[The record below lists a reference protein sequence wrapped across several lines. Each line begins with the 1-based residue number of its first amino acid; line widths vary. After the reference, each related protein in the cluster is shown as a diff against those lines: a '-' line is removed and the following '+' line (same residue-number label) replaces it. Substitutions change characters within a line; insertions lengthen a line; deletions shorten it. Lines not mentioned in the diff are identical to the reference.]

1 MKSRDLHRCP
11 RRPAL
16 VTLTLFALT
25 TFVGHSVPAQAQTF
39 NINFPA
45 PSTFTS
51 TDCASGP
58 GCGPSTRA
66 ATTGDFNG
74 DGKLDVVNVDSG
86 NDINVMLGS
95 GKGTFGLPII
105 TSFANGLFG
114 GYSLT
119 VGDFNGD
126 HLLDVAVWGA
136 ASSSEVH
143 IFLGNGAGGFTTGGV
158 FVAPNSSNWNPQ
170 PNSIAAAD
178 VNGDGRLDLV
188 ALTPYNG
195 VFVYIG
201 NGDGTFQTAVDY
213 ATNDPNGPNGGL
225 AVGDLNSDGHPDLA
239 ITASEGL
246 DVLLNNGNGTFGTA
260 AYYDSGHGNAAP
272 AGDGVAI
279 GDVNGDKHPDV
290 VITNQVV
297 GTTVFLNSGTGT
309 FTVGNTVSVPN
320 TGATGNVVLADIN
333 NDKKLDTVQVDAFGD
348 VYTFLGKGNGS
359 FSTGPAYPLQE
370 HNNSG
375 DYVVALG
382 DFNGDGTLDLF
393 TANGL
398 DTSTVALGRGDGSF
412 QTAQLYP
419 YPGNV
424 QWQNIAVADF
434 NGDGFPDVA
443 SQGPPQGS
451 NTTIGAVLD
460 SSHGALAA
468 TPIYTTV
475 STCANN
481 YVYGIA
487 AGDVNGDGKADLV
500 AAMADATF
508 AGCQNH
514 TVAVLVGMGNGKF
527 QAAKYYATGSTG
539 QEYQTYLVD
548 LNGDGKLD
556 IVTSNVD
563 GTISVLLNKGTG
575 TFQAPKL
582 ITSITALS
590 AYDNQLAFGD
600 FNGDGKTDIALAP
613 DSFVTND
620 TSVHVLPGN
629 GNGTFG
635 SPITTPIGLYQY
647 TLAAGDFNRDGNLD
661 LIVTT
666 SSNGC
671 TLTGA
676 QSAYVYL
683 QGIGNGT
690 FVPGTQE
697 CGFYS
702 APGAPV
708 VADLNGDGQL
718 DVVIPYDANT
728 NSIAVGPAIL
738 QGKGNGTFT
747 SSQSF
752 YTGQAVNSAAIAD
765 FNGDGMPD
773 VALGDYTAFLDVML
787 NATQPVSV
795 SPLTVNYGS
804 VTVGTTKS
812 QTVILTNDQTKSLSS
827 ISISIGGTDAGDFS
841 ETNNCGASRKSGW
854 DCTITVKFT
863 PAATGARTAT
873 LNIVDAV
880 GTQTVQLSG
889 TGK

>member
-1 MKSRDLHRCP
+1 MKVQDLLSFRLQAAVI
-11 RRPAL
+11 AL
-16 VTLTLFALT
+16 AFLVVATLA
-25 TFVGHSVPAQAQTF
+25 GMVPAHGQTN

-51 TDCASGP
+51 TGCPSGP

-74 DGKLDVVNVDSG
+74 DGKLDVVNTDSS
-86 NDINVMLGS
+86 NNINVMLGN
-95 GKGTFGLPII
+95 GNGTFQLPII
-105 TSFANGLFG
+105 TSFANGVFG

-126 HLLDVAVWGA
+126 HSLDVAVWGA

-170 PNSIAAAD
+170 PNSIAAVD
-178 VNGDGRLDLV
+178 VNGDGKLDLV

-201 NGDGTFQTAVDY
+201 NGDGTFQTAVNY
-213 ATNDPNGPNGGL
+213 VTNDPNGPNGGL
-225 AVGDLNSDGHPDLA
+225 AVGDLNGDGHPDLA

-272 AGDGVAI
+272 AGDGVAM

-290 VITNQVV
+290 VITNQAV
-297 GTTVFLNSGTGT
+297 GTTIFLNSGSGT

-320 TGATGNVVLADIN
+320 TGASDNIVLADIN
-333 NDKKLDTVQVDAFGD
+333 NDKKLDIVEVDAFGD
-348 VYTFLGKGNGS
+348 VYTFLGKGTGS

-370 HNNSG
+370 HDNGG

-412 QTAQLYP
+412 QTAQLYS

-443 SQGPPQGS
+443 SQGPNQGS
-451 NTTIGAVLD
+451 STAIGVVLD
-460 SSHGALAA
+460 SSHGALTA
-468 TPIYTTV
+468 TPIYSTV
-475 STCANN
+475 SACANN

-487 AGDVNGDGKADLV
+487 SGDVNGDGKADLV
-500 AAMADATF
+500 AAMADANF

-514 TVAVLVGMGNGKF
+514 TVAVMLGLGNGKF
-527 QAAKYYATGSTG
+527 GAAKYYATGATA

-548 LNGDGKLD
+548 VNGDGKLD
-556 IVTSNVD
+556 LVTSNLD
-563 GTISVLLNKGTG
+563 GSISVLLNKGTG
-575 TFQAPKL
+575 AFQAPKL
-582 ITSITALS
+582 VSGITALS

-600 FNGDGKTDIALAP
+600 FNGDGKTDIAVAP
-613 DSFVTND
+613 DSLVTND
-620 TSVHVLPGN
+620 TSLHVLPGN
-629 GNGTFG
+629 GDGTFG
-635 SPITTPIGLYQY
+635 SPITTPIGLYQH
-647 TLAAGDFNRDGNLD
+647 TLAAGDFNKDGKLD

-666 SSNGC
+666 TANGC

-690 FVPGTQE
+690 FTPGTLE

-708 VADLNGDGQL
+708 VADLNGDGKL

-728 NSIAVGPAIL
+728 NSIAVGPVIL
-738 QGKGNGTFT
+738 QGKGDGTFT
-747 SSQSF
+747 GSQSF
-752 YTGQAVNSAAIAD
+752 YTGQAVNSAAVAD
-765 FNGDGMPD
+765 FNGDGMLD
-773 VALGDYTAFLDVML
+773 VALVDYTAFLDVML

-804 VTVGTTKS
+804 ETVGTTKA
-812 QTVILTNDQTKSLSS
+812 QTVILTNDQTKSLSITS
-827 ISISIGGTDAGDFS
+827 ITVGGTNAGDFS
-841 ETNNCGASRKSGW
+841 ETNNCGTSRKPGW
-854 DCTITVKFT
+854 DCTVTVKFT
-863 PAATGARTAT
+863 PTATGTRTAT

-889 TGK
+889 TGM